1 VQSTVAADG
10 SVERLDLAQSSG
22 NRDIDRAALEAVRRW
37 RFQPAQRNGQPV
49 SATVIIPLEFNPGG

>member
-1 VQSTVAADG
+1 M
-10 SVERLDLAQSSG
+10 ERLDLAQSSG
-22 NRDIDRAALEAVRRW
+22 NRDLDRAALEAVRRW